1 MARTGAIV
9 VFAESDIERPVELV
23 LNRPMLTNGVQE
35 VGGGG
40 AAAGEEIGDL
50 AGQMVT
56 VLALAFDTD
65 KGRQVG
71 PFRTPAHIVQ
81 VQRVAQR
88 PAASYFNPAMALVD
102 GAGGIVW
109 YLGEGGLITSREQ
122 VLDIVEQALVVLLDC
137 QQIVAPLPDDV
148 FANVEEF
155 QRLCDQT
162 SAKEV
167 LVIPV
172 IWPCDND
179 LGIVKDYWDDQKSA
193 DNSAISLAR
202 ALSLFL
208 KWRDEREAAGLDSC
222 LKRINVLAHSM
233 GNRVLRETLCEWDRY
248 DLAQGVPMLF
258 RNTFLIA
265 ADIENESIHRGQRG
279 ELISHASRNV
289 VVYYASD
296 DLALRGSKA
305 ANLKNRIASRRLG
318 HSGPENMDLAPH
330 NLYAVDCDD
339 VNTRYD
345 TPKGHSYFRSDDKGK
360 PGVVFQH
367 LFECLRSGR
376 VFPQDEAKRSTI
388 LRAK

>member
-1 MARTGAIV
+1 MLFITNRFPTDSIRTVA
-9 VFAESDIERPVELV
+9 DRPFEFDLSNNAPSHSVYFCQRKSKKKLVEL
-23 LNRPMLTNGVQE
+23 GSK
-35 VGGGG
+35 
-40 AAAGEEIGDL
+40 
-50 AGQMVT
+50 
-56 VLALAFDTD
+56 AFLDHLHEAPQ
-65 KGRQVG
+65 RQV
-71 PFRTPAHIVQ
+71 
-81 VQRVAQR
+81 
-88 PAASYFNPAMALVD
+88 
-102 GAGGIVW
+102 
-109 YLGEGGLITSREQ
+109 
-122 VLDIVEQALVVLLDC
+122 LLY
-137 QQIVAPLPDDV
+137 IHGFSNLPDDV

-193 DNSAISLAR
+193 DYSAISLAR

-208 KWRDEREAAGLDSC
+208 KWRDEREASGLDSC

-265 ADIENESIHRGQRG
+265 ADNENESIHRGQRG